1 MIHPDLLSIIACPE
15 SRQPL
20 SLADDAMVEKLNAAI
35 EKGGV
40 KNVGGADVA
49 GAVEAAL
56 VREDGQVVYLIRD
69 SIPVLLVDE
78 GIRVDSL
85 G

>member
-20 SLADDAMVEKLNAAI
+20 SLAEAELIEKLNAAI
-35 EKGGV
+35 QGGDV
-40 KNVGGADVA
+40 KNVGGADVT
-49 GAVEAAL
+49 GPVEAAL
-56 VREDGQVVYLIRD
+56 VREDGEVIYLIRD

-78 GIRVDSL
+78 GIRAESL
-85 G
+85 

>member
-20 SLADDAMVEKLNAAI
+20 SMADAALVEKLNAAI
-35 EKGGV
+35 EAGGV

-49 GAVEAAL
+49 KAVEAAL
-56 VREDGQVVYLIRD
+56 VREDGQVIYLIRD

-78 GIRVDSL
+78 GIRSESL
-85 G
+85 